1 MYCKSQA
8 IQLKTTYMEDGIVI
22 WKEYEDSITM
32 IGAAKGVTERV
43 LTDLLDLAFNAMIVC
58 VSLIEIKHMK
68 NVEHL
73 KRELKVKLRH
83 CAFNI

>member
-1 MYCKSQA
+1 
-8 IQLKTTYMEDGIVI
+8 MEDGIVI
-22 WKEYEDSITM
+22 WKEYEDCITM

-58 VSLIEIKHMK
+58 VSLNEIRHMK

-73 KRELKVKLRH
+73 KRELKVN
-83 CAFNI
+83 CE